1 MSIECVCQASLK
13 ASPQAGFAVLADVGR
28 WPEWARDLER
38 VVVHPHGPDGGPLRV
53 TVVVEIFGEEFD
65 GTVEIVPDP
74 VNHAITF
81 GLTECEHL
89 QGMSGVLRFDPVGS
103 GSRLDVK
110 LSGTLTQPR
119 GSRVDRLLSRRIE
132 TALTRDL
139 VRYIERGRR

>member
-13 ASPQAGFAVLADVGR
+13 SSPQAGFAVVADAAR

-38 VVVHPHGPDGGPLRV
+38 VVVHPAGPEGAPLRA

-65 GTVEIVPDP
+65 GTVEVVADP
-74 VNHAITF
+74 ANHAIIF
-81 GLTECEHL
+81 EVTECEHL
-89 QGMSGVLRFDPVGS
+89 EGMGGTMRFDPAGS

-110 LSGTLTQPR
+110 LSGALTRPR
-119 GSRVDRLLSRRIE
+119 GQRVDRLLSRRIE